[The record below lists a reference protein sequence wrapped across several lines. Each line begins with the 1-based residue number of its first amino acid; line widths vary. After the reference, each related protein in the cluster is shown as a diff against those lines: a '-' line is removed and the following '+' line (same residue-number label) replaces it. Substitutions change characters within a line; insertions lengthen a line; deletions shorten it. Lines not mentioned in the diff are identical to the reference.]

1 MSDAL
6 VTQIST
12 SVNVVSDTVRKALG
26 RDLDALRATLDERI
40 SAFDATVTHTTAVFD
55 QAVHEIREI
64 ASAEAARAAEQARLE
79 AEQTAQRNLEAA
91 RLQAQDEAAAQR
103 AGFETARAALE
114 AQLAAAQAQYA
125 DASSALAEAQHE
137 ISSGRRAWADQNA
150 QLDEAQ
156 QQIRSLEEDHTQWTL
171 GRQVAEA
178 HLDEERQRRKTIA
191 VQLETVQEELHLA
204 KAEAKSYR
212 LEVQQLRH
220 RLQRF
225 ETSPSLR
232 GTGAE
237 PLYQGADDRGA
248 MLDNLRSGLKAVGS
262 AATAEAVLT
271 SLLESLNEHFAAVA
285 LFAMAPGGLTRWRS
299 LGADAAQFGVISPTS
314 DSPIARA
321 ARDRIVV
328 QAQAT
333 VRDGAAGSGNR
344 VVRAAAIPVLATD
357 RVIAVVYVEHP
368 YERVDSDVA
377 LFTTLAEVLTDRVNQ
392 RLQRAPALVPRVPQ
406 ERLLGPAP
414 EANAPATDRESPR
427 YVLARQARRVM
438 INDGVTVLV
447 NGVATSLVDLST
459 LGAQVVSPTVVYPNR
474 SVRVVLPLDEGDL
487 SCKARIVWARVD
499 PQEDAAVRYRAG
511 LEFTEADK
519 ESVQLFV
526 TRHGAAHM
534 APAPSTMH

>member
-1 MSDAL
+1 M
-6 VTQIST
+6 
-12 SVNVVSDTVRKALG
+12 
-26 RDLDALRATLDERI
+26 
-40 SAFDATVTHTTAVFD
+40 
-55 QAVHEIREI
+55 
-64 ASAEAARAAEQARLE
+64 
-79 AEQTAQRNLEAA
+79 
-91 RLQAQDEAAAQR
+91 
-103 AGFETARAALE
+103 
-114 AQLAAAQAQYA
+114 
-125 DASSALAEAQHE
+125 
-137 ISSGRRAWADQNA
+137 
-150 QLDEAQ
+150 
-156 QQIRSLEEDHTQWTL
+156 
-171 GRQVAEA
+171 
-178 HLDEERQRRKTIA
+178 
-191 VQLETVQEELHLA
+191 
-204 KAEAKSYR
+204 
-212 LEVQQLRH
+212 QQLRH

-237 PLYQGADDRGA
+237 TPLYQGADDRGA

-321 ARDRIVV
+321 PPGSNCRPGSGDR
-328 QAQAT
+328 A
-333 VRDGAAGSGNR
+333 GWAAGSGNR

-438 INDGVTVLV
+438 IDGVTVLV

-459 LGAQVVSPTVVYPNR
+459 LGAQVVSPTVVYPNQ

-519 ESVQLFV
+519 ESVQY
-526 TRHGAAHM
+526 
-534 APAPSTMH
+534 S

>member
-1 MSDAL
+1 M
-6 VTQIST
+6 
-12 SVNVVSDTVRKALG
+12 SDTVRKALG
-26 RDLDALRATLDERI
+26 RDLDALRATLDEKI

-79 AEQTAQRNLEAA
+79 AEQTAQRKLEAA
-91 RLQAQDEAAAQR
+91 HLQAQDEAAAQR

-204 KAEAKSYR
+204 KAEAESYW

-321 ARDRIVV
+321 AGIELSSRLRRPCGMGRQDR
-328 QAQAT
+328 AT
-333 VRDGAAGSGNR
+333 EWCGR
-344 VVRAAAIPVLATD
+344 
-357 RVIAVVYVEHP
+357 
-368 YERVDSDVA
+368 
-377 LFTTLAEVLTDRVNQ
+377 
-392 RLQRAPALVPRVPQ
+392 
-406 ERLLGPAP
+406 
-414 EANAPATDRESPR
+414 PR
-427 YVLARQARRVM
+427 YLC
-438 INDGVTVLV
+438 
-447 NGVATSLVDLST
+447 
-459 LGAQVVSPTVVYPNR
+459 SPPT
-474 SVRVVLPLDEGDL
+474 G
-487 SCKARIVWARVD
+487 
-499 PQEDAAVRYRAG
+499 
-511 LEFTEADK
+511 
-519 ESVQLFV
+519 
-526 TRHGAAHM
+526 
-534 APAPSTMH
+534 